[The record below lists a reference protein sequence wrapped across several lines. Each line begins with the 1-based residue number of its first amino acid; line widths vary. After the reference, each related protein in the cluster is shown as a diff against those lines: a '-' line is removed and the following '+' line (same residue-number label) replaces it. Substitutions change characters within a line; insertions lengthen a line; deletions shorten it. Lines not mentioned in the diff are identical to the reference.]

1 MSDLNLLNPDLTLIE
16 VMEIWTK
23 KYAEPHNIEVEK
35 ARAILDDANYKWKDA
50 EQKEFAKLKFQRM
63 DTRNIDNARLMNSV
77 TKTVSELAD
86 IYDQWEKNIAYNGV
100 QQKEM
105 MQGQADLL
113 QSLFNRI
120 EKLL

>member
-23 KYAEPHNIEVEK
+23 KYAEPHNNQTEI
-35 ARAILDDANYKWKDA
+35 AREILNDANYKWKDA
-50 EQKEFAKLKFQRM
+50 EQKEIGRLKYQRM
-63 DTRNIDNARLMNSV
+63 DTQNIDNAMLLNAV
-77 TKTVSELAD
+77 VKTVTELAD

-113 QSLFNRI
+113 QSLFKRI
-120 EKLL
+120 ENLL